1 MQSVNIP
8 LFELENT
15 KSSNNIAQSN
25 LPLRETPE
33 EKVIAPLSQVLDHIT
48 PISSSK
54 PQQELEKSESFTKSL
69 NNLFPEQQYD
79 DKDLQKAKDILGDI
93 TTELSPEQ
101 LNSVVSEFKYLAES
115 WLNDFER
122 DVFGGQTLQE
132 LLHNKK

>member
-1 MQSVNIP
+1 MQSVNLP

>member
-1 MQSVNIP
+1 MQSVNLP

-93 TTELSPEQ
+93 TTELNPEQ

>member
-1 MQSVNIP
+1 MQSVNLP

-54 PQQELEKSESFTKSL
+54 PQQELEKSE
-69 NNLFPEQQYD
+69 
-79 DKDLQKAKDILGDI
+79 
-93 TTELSPEQ
+93 
-101 LNSVVSEFKYLAES
+101 
-115 WLNDFER
+115 
-122 DVFGGQTLQE
+122 
-132 LLHNKK
+132 